1 MGIDPVIKEL
11 RDAEVKE
18 NQPALADSS
27 KAQPEGETRPLVHQ
41 SDHTTSKP
49 TARTFARELVPLGV
63 ITLFIMVVAI
73 QLRLLQGPYLRSK
86 EWGVMWN
93 RTAS

>member
-1 MGIDPVIKEL
+1 MIKEL
-11 RDAEVKE
+11 RDAEVKA
-18 NQPALADSS
+18 NQPALADSL
-27 KAQPEGETRPLVHQ
+27 KAEPKDETHPLVHQ
-41 SDHTTSKP
+41 SDHTTTEP

-63 ITLFIMVVAI
+63 ITLFIVVVAV